1 MVRPKPVQ
9 IKSHRRFS
17 RKASL
22 STNSA
27 SSYRGLQRSITC
39 EKGAEPGNQEFIRA
53 KQAAA
58 WLGVPLRS
66 LHQYVQQGLITSYKL
81 GRHRL
86 FRKGELLSAL
96 GADRT
101 ASRSEILR

>member
-17 RKASL
+17 KASL
-22 STNSA
+22 STNSV
-27 SSYRGLQRSITC
+27 SSYRGLQRNITS
-39 EKGAEPGNQEFIRA
+39 EKAAKAGQQEFMRA
-53 KQAAA
+53 NQAAA

-66 LHQYVQQGLITSYKL
+66 LHQYVQQGLLPSYKL

-86 FRKGELLSAL
+86 FRKRELLSAL

>member
-1 MVRPKPVQ
+1 MQ
-9 IKSHRRFS
+9 GEAHRKR
-17 RKASL
+17 
-22 STNSA
+22 SA
-27 SSYRGLQRSITC
+27 SAAFNTAASYDALQLRIATET
-39 EKGAEPGNQEFIRA
+39 EKPGNREFLRA
-53 KQAAA
+53 KEAAI

-66 LHQYVQQGLITSYKL
+66 LHQYVQQGLLPSYKL

-86 FRKGELLSAL
+86 FRKKELLSAL